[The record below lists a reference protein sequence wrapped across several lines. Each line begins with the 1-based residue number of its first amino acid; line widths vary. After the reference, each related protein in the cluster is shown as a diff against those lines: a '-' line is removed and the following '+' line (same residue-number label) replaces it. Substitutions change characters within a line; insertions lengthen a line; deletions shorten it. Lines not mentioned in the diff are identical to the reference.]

1 MSSPKGIGTLRLLS
15 AAVVVS
21 TAVHFTDNAFKI
33 DEYPGT
39 EPGGTIGVPLFWLAF
54 MAAGVAGYRLYVRGR
69 EPAAQI
75 LLFVFAY
82 AGLASPLHYTSAGG
96 SRLEWWQH
104 VSIWTDALTGLAVV
118 GFVIWSLRR
127 RADRGPLSPVPVAPS
142 ASGDR

>member
-1 MSSPKGIGTLRLLS
+1 MRAPRGIGTLRVLS
-15 AAVVVS
+15 AALVVS
-21 TAVHFTDNAFKI
+21 TAIHFTDNAFKI

-104 VSIWTDALTGLAVV
+104 VSIATDALTGLAMA

-127 RADRGPLSPVPVAPS
+127 RAVRGSPAQARPARS
-142 ASGDR
+142 ASGGP